1 MALQV
6 LFLLQEDSDDIY
18 KKIIISLDKNQD
30 ELEEMSK
37 NARRFIVENFD
48 EEIVIQEYL
57 DFLTK
62 KF

>member
-1 MALQV
+1 
-6 LFLLQEDSDDIY
+6 
-18 KKIIISLDKNQD
+18 
-30 ELEEMSK
+30 MSK